1 LPTVA
6 KNETTR
12 RRWRRDWAEPL
23 KMSVCF
29 QRIPKSSSCTQMA
42 LRIVRGSPL
51 SPVTVA
57 SR

>member
-1 LPTVA
+1 MVE

-29 QRIPKSSSCTQMA
+29 QRIPESSSWMQMA